1 MNWTIVFIVAVG
13 IGLVWFW
20 LWLTHPSPMLI
31 TSPEDVIDSL
41 RAVLQ
46 RGANG
51 ARARFMVRDNSPAR
65 LDFVKYIKA
74 QNDVGL
80 RTVLRGDGAMAKVF
94 GRVVKELD
102 DRSVRYT
109 QTRGSDGVEEIAVD
123 FGRDL
128 GLAQLFCRLVF
139 VTGVGISIQGDLA
152 VSFDLVLNAHDRGLT
167 GVDSPSAFERSR
179 G

>member
-1 MNWTIVFIVAVG
+1 MNWTIVIIVAVG

-20 LWLTHPSPMLI
+20 LWFTHPSPMLI
-31 TSPEDVIDSL
+31 TSPQDVIDAL
-41 RAVLQ
+41 KAVLQ

-51 ARARFMVRDNSPAR
+51 ARARFRVRDNSSAR

-80 RTVLRGDGAMAKVF
+80 RTVMRRDGAMAEVF
-94 GRVVKELD
+94 GRVVNEMD
-102 DRSVRYT
+102 ERSMRYT
-109 QTRGSDGVEEIAVD
+109 RTRGTDGVEEIVID

-139 VTGVGISIQGDLA
+139 VTGVGISMQGDVI
-152 VSFDLVLNAHDRGLT
+152 VSFDLVLNAHDPKLT
-167 GVDSPSAFERSR
+167 GVDSPSAFERLQK
-179 G
+179 